1 MSGTLLAIAMALA
14 LTACQSTDTRAPNV
28 ETPSAVRPAVT
39 LMSPTELQTALD
51 GEDAVVINVCT
62 SPRSGE
68 IANTDMAI
76 AYNALEQAADQLPA
90 DKDARIVLY
99 CISGGMSATAGETLT
114 AMGYTNVIDLAVGT
128 QAWRKAGLPI
138 GERTQ

>member
-1 MSGTLLAIAMALA
+1 VSGTLVGMAMALV
-14 LTACQSTDTRAPNV
+14 LTACQSTETRAPDP
-28 ETPSAVRPAVT
+28 ETPTAGRPAVT

-51 GEDAVVINVCT
+51 GEDSVLINVCT

-76 AYNALEQAADQLPA
+76 AYNTLEQAADQLPA

-114 AMGYTNVIDLAVGT
+114 AMGYTNVLDLAGGT